1 MHVPVYR
8 LPSPPK
14 IVKTFVFVR
23 RVLGYYAISRVF
35 D

>member
-8 LPSPPK
+8 PPSPQ